1 ENIAQDL
8 RAVESVDGVQMI
20 SPLERKDLKDPD
32 LVRHGDSA
40 MAGCLAWHAS
50 LNMTY
55 DPVVHSRGRRRMPGI
70 LRGY

>member
-1 ENIAQDL
+1 
-8 RAVESVDGVQMI
+8 MI
-20 SPLERKDLKDPD
+20 SPLERKDLKEPD

-55 DPVVHSRGRRRMPGI
+55 DPVVHSTGRRRMPGL